1 MTFSESD
8 RDLPY
13 NLANNNSGISPSPS
27 VESFH
32 HGPDDRVRYP
42 ELYTAATGLGLGL
55 PNERSF
61 SSPDHLSVQ
70 QPAYA
75 LKERQGYRAGSPVV
89 PIQEKFGAED
99 PFKSESDNG
108 HSNFGSRAASVRSGR
123 QGTGSASIATRQSNR
138 EARERMMEKARR
150 QRKKRLIVIAVV
162 VTIVVLAM
170 VIPVAYVTSRKGDE
184 PEPTATR
191 RPNRGSNNTTSKV
204 PEQSEL
210 AKYYAADSVFNP
222 LVSLNSTD
230 VQQGGNGSA
239 VSTYVNGDILEFTY
253 INEFGGTFF
262 HDPTNP
268 FSKGGQAQSWSPAI
282 GEPWVWG
289 QDLVRG
295 VK

>member
-1 MTFSESD
+1 
-8 RDLPY
+8 
-13 NLANNNSGISPSPS
+13 
-27 VESFH
+27 
-32 HGPDDRVRYP
+32 
-42 ELYTAATGLGLGL
+42 
-55 PNERSF
+55 
-61 SSPDHLSVQ
+61 
-70 QPAYA
+70 
-75 LKERQGYRAGSPVV
+75 
-89 PIQEKFGAED
+89 
-99 PFKSESDNG
+99 
-108 HSNFGSRAASVRSGR
+108 
-123 QGTGSASIATRQSNR
+123 
-138 EARERMMEKARR
+138 MMEKARR

-191 RPNRGSNNTTSKV
+191 RPNRGSNNDTSKV